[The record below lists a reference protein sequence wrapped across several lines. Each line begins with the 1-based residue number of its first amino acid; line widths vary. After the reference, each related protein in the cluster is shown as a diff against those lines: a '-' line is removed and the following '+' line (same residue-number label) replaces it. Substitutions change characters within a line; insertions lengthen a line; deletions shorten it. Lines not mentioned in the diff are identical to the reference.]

1 MKIRKCTASFGKLEN
16 ETLCFRDG
24 LNVIY
29 APNESGKS
37 TWCAFIQAM
46 LYGIDSSERVRAG
59 YLPDKLRYAPWSG
72 APMEGSMDLE
82 ANGCD
87 ITITRSTKGK
97 NAPMQ
102 EFSAVY
108 TGSNVPVKGLN
119 GSNVGQELTGVSKD
133 VFRRSAFIAQGNVG
147 VTGSPELEKRISA
160 IVTTGEEACSFSE
173 AEERLRAWQRRRR
186 YNRKGLMPDL
196 EGRMDETQRRL
207 EEMSGSIQDADELEA
222 RLQQKQAECVR
233 LEKDMGESRRRQ
245 RREALER
252 LSRGKN
258 QMEESSARHDEAL
271 ARLAQLRD
279 ELRRDRFGLRDPDE
293 LEAEAGED
301 LKSLAELRTAYS
313 RKNSP
318 LFAMVFM
325 VLAIAFAAMYA
336 QLQNIGLII
345 AAGVFCVAA
354 LIFLFRYSKLNRDR
368 ESARGQYKKLLEK
381 YHSRTPGEIR
391 EALTEHRALWESM
404 EDAEREEQA
413 CRGSFESA
421 RGVLSQLQDSALKA
435 LDFTDGTSEA
445 ALLGR
450 KLAASRAE
458 IETLSRQLA
467 QANGRLAAMGDPL
480 VLSSSLDYM
489 REEYEQ
495 LCGEYDAISIALE
508 TLRDADAEIQRR
520 FSPELGRVASG
531 YMSAVTGGRYA
542 DVLINRDFSAMTR
555 VSDDAV
561 SRKAEYLS
569 AGTMD
574 IMYLA
579 VRLAVCELALPE
591 GEPCPLILDDALVNL
606 DDERLEQAMKLLGE
620 ISKERQVILFTC
632 RNPEERKAIGA
643 GESEEQKTEN
653 EEEKGDNT

>member
-16 ETLCFRDG
+16 ETLHFRDG

-72 APMEGSMDLE
+72 APMEGTMELE
-82 ANGCD
+82 VNRTD

-108 TGSNVPVKGLN
+108 TGTNVPVKGLT
-119 GSNVGQELTGVSKD
+119 GSNAGEELTGVSKD
-133 VFRRSAFIAQGNVG
+133 VFRRSAFIAQGSVG
-147 VTGSPELEKRISA
+147 LTGSPELEKRISA
-160 IVTTGEEACSFSE
+160 IVTTGEEQCSYSE

-186 YNRKGLMPDL
+186 YNRKGLLPEL

-207 EEMSGSIQDADELEA
+207 EEMSGSIQDAEELEA
-222 RLQQKQAECVR
+222 RLREKQAECAA
-233 LEKDMGESRRRQ
+233 LEKQMGESRRRQ
-245 RREALER
+245 RKEALER
-252 LSRGKN
+252 LSRGKS
-258 QMEESSARHDEAL
+258 QMEESSAKHDEAL
-271 ARLAQLRD
+271 AVLAQRRE
-279 ELRRDRFGLRDPDE
+279 ELRHDRFGLREPEE
-293 LEAEAGED
+293 LEKQAASD
-301 LKSLAELRTAYS
+301 LKALTNLRAEFAK
-313 RKNSP
+313 KNSP
-318 LFAMVFM
+318 FFAVIFM
-325 VLAIAFAAMYA
+325 VLAMAFAAIYS
-336 QLQNIGLII
+336 QLQNIAII
-345 AAGVFCVAA
+345 IFAGIFCVAA
-354 LIFLFRYSKLNRDR
+354 LVFLFRYSHVRQSQ
-368 ESARGQYKKLLEK
+368 ESARSLYRKILDK
-381 YHSRTPGEIR
+381 YHARSAGEIR
-391 EALTEHRALWESM
+391 EALTEHRALWERM
-404 EDAEREEQA
+404 EEAEKAEFA

-421 RGVLSQLQDSALKA
+421 RGVLSELQDTALRA
-435 LDFTDGTSEA
+435 LDFTDGNSEA
-445 ALLGR
+445 AQLGR
-450 KLAASRAE
+450 QLAAGRAE

-480 VLSSSLDYM
+480 VLSSSLGYM
-489 REEYEQ
+489 REEYEA
-495 LCGEYDAISIALE
+495 LCGEYDAIGIALD

-579 VRLAVCELALPE
+579 VRLAVCELALPD

-606 DDERLEQAMKLLGE
+606 DDTRLAQAMKLLAE
-620 ISKERQVILFTC
+620 IAKERQVILFSC
-632 RNPEERKAIGA
+632 RRAEEKAKAEIAVLPETSAE
-643 GESEEQKTEN
+643 ESEN
-653 EEEKGDNT
+653 